1 MTVWWIDDHALLAR
15 EREAIAALQARAEW
29 LENVQWSFDDSV
41 RIQILFDIRRENDH
55 LNLKLTYHNTFPY
68 SAPSVAPVDPSRLSG
83 HQYSNGD
90 LCLEI
95 RPDNWREEFT
105 GPDMIESAFNLLE
118 RERPGLDG
126 SIVPAPSAHNVPESI
141 NIRHSSCR
149 FYLSEK
155 QCTALTQEAPN
166 LANASIILQ
175 WCGEN
180 VFVAHLRQLVH
191 EEWSWRNEGLPD
203 ALCRESSEF
212 VAAVVKSSKSS
223 RELSTV
229 KRAQQLIDYIGDIAD
244 HGEDVSS
251 YIVVP
256 SDGNPT
262 LLRKFAGIDD
272 LIVYR
277 TVQTPKEAM
286 RRTGEIHSQLTG
298 IRVGIVG
305 LGSLGSKVAVSLAR
319 AGVGR
324 FDLVDD
330 DLLHPGNLERH
341 DGDWRDIGLHKAD
354 LVKRRIEM
362 VSSKAHATARRVS
375 IGAQVS
381 TTEAANVN
389 GALSECDVIVDAT
402 AKSPVFNHLTAIAMS
417 ANSSLVWGGVYAG
430 GVGGFIARSRPGK
443 DPAPLVVRLALND
456 FYDTVEVVPPMPF
469 RNGYDAGSDDAV
481 LVASDPAVSVV
492 AAHLASFVTDCALRS
507 EPSAYDHPLYLI
519 GLQRA
524 WIFESA
530 FHVQPIS
537 VNASA
542 RAPKF
547 SSEPEEVQV
556 EFVGQLIK
564 KKLDEIADRERGD

>member
-1 MTVWWIDDHALLAR
+1 MTVWWTDNHALLAR
-15 EREAIAALQARAEW
+15 EREAVAALQARAEW

-41 RIQILFDIRRENDH
+41 RIQIVFDIQMGNDH
-55 LNLKLTYHNTFPY
+55 FNLKLTYHNTFPY

-105 GPDMIESAFNLLE
+105 GADMIESAFSLLE
-118 RERPGLDG
+118 RERPGPDG
-126 SIVPAPSAHNVPESI
+126 SIVPAPSAHNVPETI
-141 NIRHSSCR
+141 NIRQSTFR
-149 FYLSEK
+149 FYLSEA
-155 QCTALTQEAPN
+155 QCTALSQEAPN
-166 LANASIILQ
+166 FASANIILQ

-180 VFVAHLRQLVH
+180 FFVAHLRQLTH
-191 EEWSWRNEGLPD
+191 EKWSWSNNELPD
-203 ALCRESSEF
+203 ALRRVSSEF
-212 VAAVVKSSKSS
+212 VATVVKTSKSP
-223 RELSTV
+223 RELATLT
-229 KRAQQLIDYIGDIAD
+229 RAEQLIDYFGTIPDQS
-244 HGEDVSS
+244 EDVFSC
-251 YIVVP
+251 IAVP
-256 SDGNPT
+256 SDGDPT
-262 LLRKFAGIDD
+262 LFRKFADIDE

-277 TVQTPKEAM
+277 TVRAQNDAIV
-286 RRTGEIHSQLTG
+286 RTGESHGQLAG
-298 IRVGIVG
+298 IRVGVVG

-354 LVKRRIEM
+354 LVKRRIEL
-362 VSSKAHATARRVS
+362 VSNRSRATARRVS

-381 TTEAANVN
+381 TTEAAGVN

-402 AKSPVFNHLTAIAMS
+402 ANPRVFNHLTAIAMS

-430 GVGGFIARSRPGK
+430 GIGGFIARSRPGK
-443 DPAPLVVRLALND
+443 DPEPLVVRQALND
-456 FYDTVEVVPPMPF
+456 FYDTVEVAPPLPF
-469 RNGYDAGSDDAV
+469 GDGYAASSGDAV

-492 AAHLASFVTDCALRS
+492 ATHLASLVTDCALRT
-507 EPSAYDHPLYLI
+507 EPSNYDYPLYLI
-519 GLQRA
+519 GLERA

-537 VNASA
+537 VNVCA
-542 RAPKF
+542 RAPKPA
-547 SSEPEEVQV
+547 SEPEEAQV
-556 EFVGQLIK
+556 TFVGQLLK
-564 KKLDEIADRERGD
+564 NKLDEIANRKAED